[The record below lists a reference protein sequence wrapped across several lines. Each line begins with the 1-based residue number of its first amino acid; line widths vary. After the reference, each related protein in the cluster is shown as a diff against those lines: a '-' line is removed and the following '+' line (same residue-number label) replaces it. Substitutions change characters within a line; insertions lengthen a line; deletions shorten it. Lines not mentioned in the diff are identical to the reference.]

1 MRWPRPATRAREAL
15 SVAAVA
21 AILAA
26 GLAAPVLR
34 APTERVVG
42 RELVGRHHDAFSVMA
57 RFDRPLAWTLHTQ
70 PATDVP
76 GALVARVVGGVAAY
90 NALVLISFPLSALF
104 AYLLA
109 RHLALSRTAST
120 FAALTYTFSP
130 FHLAHA
136 AYHPHIAQTQWVPLY
151 LLALWRLL
159 DRVSPGA
166 VALLAA
172 ATVVAALSNFYGGF
186 VLAVVTPVAVLAYW
200 LVIARTQPSAPRR
213 LWITSGMLLAMASA
227 GLAYACV
234 ATGVNLGGREA
245 WAVPRADLFRYS
257 AYWWSYLLP
266 PAGHPLLGTLSQRLW
281 EGAGVDVGLLEQQVS
296 LGVGIMLLGLAAVIA
311 TVRPAHDVAG
321 VTRVPVLTAVAAVA
335 LLCSLAPE
343 FTVAGWTM
351 ALPSGWLFALLPMF
365 RGYARF
371 AVVVQLMA
379 VLLAGVGL
387 DVLWRRRV
395 RWARVVCVALVA
407 LVAAEYVVSPRTWG
421 RDVLPTTAHRWV
433 VRQPGAASAYDCSP
447 WTAASSSLSW
457 LTRGRVTQE
466 SVGTDCTEP
475 QLASRLA
482 ATGYTH
488 LIVRADTGDGQWFLA
503 RGRREGL
510 RVVAHASDGHVFAI
524 EARPPPLV
532 TVGMTGL
539 FSREHTEEWSW
550 RWMGDTATWAIV
562 NTTSGPVTA
571 MLEVEMS
578 SFQHTRGIEVSLD
591 QARVQTLDVPPER
604 RVHVVGPL
612 TVPPGRHAV
621 GFRALDAPTV
631 AGPVL
636 RNGDS
641 RALSTA
647 FGLWA
652 WRTAG
657 DRPGPDLPGR

>member
-1 MRWPRPATRAREAL
+1 MRWPRPAQRAREAL
-15 SVAAVA
+15 SVAAVGA
-21 AILAA
+21 LLAA

-42 RELVGRHHDAFSVMA
+42 RELVGRHHDAFSVMV
-57 RFDRPLAWTLHTQ
+57 RFDRPLAWSLHTQ
-70 PATDVP
+70 PVTDLP

-90 NALVLISFPLSALF
+90 NALVLLSFPLSALF
-104 AYLLA
+104 ACVLA
-109 RHLALSRTAST
+109 RHLALSRPASA
-120 FAALTYTFSP
+120 FAALAYAFSP

-159 DRVSPGA
+159 DRASPGS

-172 ATVVAALSNFYGGF
+172 ATAAAALSNFYGGL

-200 LVIARTQPSAPRR
+200 LAIARTQPSAPRR
-213 LWITSGMLLAMASA
+213 LLITSGLLLVMAAA
-227 GLAYACV
+227 GLAYAWV
-234 ATGVNLGGREA
+234 AVGVDLAGLEA

-257 AYWWSYLLP
+257 AYWWSYLVP
-266 PAGHPLLGTLSQRLW
+266 PAGHPVLGTRVQRLW
-281 EGAGVDVGLLEQQVS
+281 AEAGVDVGLLEQQVS
-296 LGVGIMLLGLAAVIA
+296 LGWGIVVLGLAAVIA
-311 TVRPAHDVAG
+311 RVRPANDVAG
-321 VTRVPVLTAVAAVA
+321 VACVPVLAAVAAVA

-343 FTVAGWTM
+343 FTVAGVTV
-351 ALPSGWLFALLPMF
+351 AGPSGWLFALLPMF
-365 RGYARF
+365 RSYARF

-379 VLLAGVGL
+379 VLLAGVGV

-395 RWARVVCVALVA
+395 RWARVLAVALVA

-433 VRQPGAASAYDCSP
+433 VRQAAAARAYDCAP
-447 WTAASSSLSW
+447 WMPASGSLAW
-457 LTRGRVTQE
+457 LTRGRVAQE
-466 SVGTDCTEP
+466 GIGTDCTEP
-475 QLASRLA
+475 HLASRLA

-488 LIVRADTGDGQWFLA
+488 LIVRAGTDD
-503 RGRREGL
+503 GRRFLTRGEHWGL
-510 RVVAHASDGHVFAI
+510 RLVAREPDAGVFEI
-524 EARPPPLV
+524 DTRLPPLV

-539 FSREHTEEWSW
+539 FPREHTAEWSW
-550 RWMGDTATWAIV
+550 RWMGDTASWAIV
-562 NTTSGPVTA
+562 NTTTEPLTA

-578 SFQHTRGIEVSLD
+578 SFQHTRAIEVSLD
-591 QARVQTLDVPPER
+591 QVHVQTLHVPQER
-604 RVHVVGPL
+604 QVHVVGPL

-631 AGPVL
+631 VGPVL

-647 FGLWA
+647 FGMWA
-652 WRTAG
+652 WRKAG
-657 DRPGPDLPGR
+657 DRPGR